1 MSKTKSRDHRGH
13 VQMAKLRYK
22 CVTGKVRFRDRREA
36 IDALHRTQLNAE
48 RQREDFGTTRRSET
62 RCYRCP
68 SCRGVHLT
76 SLTSYITAPNP
87 GAR

>member
-1 MSKTKSRDHRGH
+1 MSKLKSRDRRGH
-13 VQMAKLRYK
+13 VQLAKLRHK

-36 IDALHRTQLNAE
+36 IDALHRTQLHAMQQIE
-48 RQREDFGTTRRSET
+48 VFGTTQRNET

-76 SLTSYITAPNP
+76 SLNSYESAPNL